1 MEGRGPAPNESW
13 SIVDWRIDSERPE
26 DAEAIEALLDAAFG
40 AARHALTAYRFREHV
55 PPLAPLAH
63 VLRAEDGRVLGSIR
77 FWPVLLAAGGL
88 QERALLLGPV
98 AVAASVRGN
107 GAGLALIAHAL
118 DVAARQDDA
127 RYVFLIGDLPYYGRA
142 GFRPTLPARAELPG
156 PFDPRRLLYRPLVA
170 DAPALPARFALRPW
184 RAAS

>member
-1 MEGRGPAPNESW
+1 MG
-13 SIVDWRIDSERPE
+13 WRIDREKPA

-40 AARHALTAYRFREHV
+40 ATRRDLTAYRFREH
-55 PPLAPLAH
+55 APAIAALAH

-77 FWPVLLAAGGL
+77 FWPILLAAADRR
-88 QERALLLGPV
+88 ERALLLGPV
-98 AVAASVRGN
+98 AVAAAVRGN

-118 DVAARQDDA
+118 EVAARLDAA

-156 PFDPRRLLYRPLVA
+156 PFDPQRLLYRPLA
-170 DAPALPARFALRPW
+170 AEAPALPERFALRPW
-184 RAAS
+184 SPAD